1 MASSTSKSALTNKSA
16 FASKEVKVL
25 TFSVFIAGLCS
36 IIYELLIATTSSY
49 FLGDSITQFSL
60 TIGIYMAAMGVGSY
74 LSRLVSDKHLLQR
87 FIIAEIVLALLGGA
101 SVPLL
106 YLAFAYTDVYQAFAL
121 GLTFVIGCL
130 IGLEIPL
137 LSRLMEEH
145 FALKFNISNIMS
157 VDYFGALLATL
168 LFPFLLLPYMGI
180 FRSSTFFGLANVLIA
195 VVTLWCFA
203 PSIGIKRT
211 KILHACWVGVATL
224 LGVLLIFAD
233 GFIARWSSNLYGDRI
248 IYQTQTP
255 YQNIVLTKYKD
266 DIRLFLNGNLQFS
279 AIDEYRYHE
288 SIVHIPMSYQ
298 PKAKQV
304 LLLGAGDGLA
314 VRELL
319 KYKDI
324 EKITLVDLDPE
335 VTALA
340 MSNRF
345 LAKLNQN
352 SLSHEKVEV
361 IHTDGFK
368 FLHQGLEPSD
378 DNNAPQYDLI
388 IADLPDPKT
397 TALARFY
404 SKEFYQLIKRR
415 LTPKGVFVTQATSP
429 IYATD
434 AFWSIVL
441 SMEAADF
448 NQVKPYH
455 VNVPSFGEWGFI
467 AGINHSHAPASI
479 ATDGLKFIDGQQSNH
494 MFHFS
499 KDIAKRE
506 VKVSTLDRPVVMD
519 YYLAGWRY
527 WN

>member
-1 MASSTSKSALTNKSA
+1 MAKGA
-16 FASKEVKVL
+16 FASKEVRVL

-74 LSRLVSDKHLLQR
+74 LSRLISDQHLLHR

-106 YLAFAYTDVYQAFAL
+106 YLAFAYTDFYQASAL

-137 LSRLMEEH
+137 LSRLMEAH
-145 FALKFNISNIMS
+145 FKLKFNISNIMS

-168 LFPFLLLPYMGI
+168 LFPFVLLPYMGI
-180 FRSSTFFGLANVLIA
+180 FRSSTFFGLANVTIA

-203 PSIGIKRT
+203 PAIGIKRSR
-211 KILHACWVGVATL
+211 ILHVCWFGVALL
-224 LGVLLIFAD
+224 LGILLLFAD
-233 GFIARWSSNLYGDRI
+233 GFISRWSSNLYGDRI

-255 YQNIVLTKYKD
+255 YQNIVLTKYRD

-288 SIVHIPMSYQ
+288 SLVHIPMSYQ

-319 KYKDI
+319 KYSHID
-324 EKITLVDLDPE
+324 KITLVDLDPK
-335 VTALA
+335 VTELA
-340 MSNRF
+340 STNRF
-345 LAKLNQN
+345 MSQLNQH
-352 SLSHEKVEV
+352 SLRHDKVDI
-361 IHTDGFK
+361 IHNDGFK
-368 FLHQGLEPSD
+368 FLHQGMSQEQSGD
-378 DNNAPQYDLI
+378 KAVKYDLI

-404 SKEFYQLIKRR
+404 SKEFYQLVKRR
-415 LTPKGVFVTQATSP
+415 LQPKGVFVTQATSP

-434 AFWSIVL
+434 AFWSIVH
-441 SMEAADF
+441 SMAAAGF
-448 NQVKPYH
+448 NQVLPYH
-455 VNVPSFGEWGFI
+455 ANVPSFGEWGFV
-467 AGINHSHAPASI
+467 AGIKH
-479 ATDGLKFIDGQQSNH
+479 DGLQAPIQALIGDNHLKFLSTNSDDNKGLFN
-494 MFHFS
+494 FA

-506 VKVSTLDRPVVMD
+506 VKVSTLDQPVVME
-519 YYLAGWRY
+519 YYLKGWRY
-527 WN
+527 WH